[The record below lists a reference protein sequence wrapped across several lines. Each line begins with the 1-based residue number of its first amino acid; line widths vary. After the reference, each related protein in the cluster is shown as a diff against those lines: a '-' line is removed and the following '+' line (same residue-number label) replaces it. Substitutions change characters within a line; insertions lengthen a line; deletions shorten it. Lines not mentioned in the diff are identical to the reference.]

1 VTDFPARISETG
13 DGAVYLII
21 FGGQPNE
28 RGTHPRHASIIAD
41 DADDGFTV
49 SLSTVGRPEDAVCF
63 DVAPSEAAAALR
75 RIAAF
80 LRGS

>member
-1 VTDFPARISETG
+1 MIDFPARISETG

-28 RGTHPRHASIIAD
+28 HGTHPRRASIIAD
-41 DADDGFTV
+41 DADEGFTV
-49 SLSTVGRPEDAVCF
+49 SLSTFGRSVDDVCF
-63 DVAPSEAAAALR
+63 DVTPSEAAAALR

-80 LRGS
+80 LHGS